1 MIYLFLPIKNDDCP
15 KQIWLVVEPTP
26 EKYEWKSVIKWY
38 KVMIVDNF
46 NWIYNMIDNIIIS
59 HLSLV
64 DGFTRS
70 FSHST
75 VETRIAQ
82 AATALRQVSFLQI
95 SSSLVVAKPWTKS
108 GPDQRPESSTFRCTM
123 SASYVVR
130 VKHSRTK
137 SVPKCPDC
145 PECC

>member
-1 MIYLFLPIKNDDCP
+1 MQSCP
-15 KQIWLVVEPTP
+15 CSERYRKQRSACKASCGVAVLSSHMSHM
-26 EKYEWKSVIKWY
+26 SVL

-46 NWIYNMIDNIIIS
+46 NWLYNMIDNLIIS

-64 DGFTRS
+64 DRFTRS

-108 GPDQRPESSTFRCTM
+108 GPDHRPESSTFRCTM

-130 VKHSRTK
+130 VKHSKTK
-137 SVPKCPDC
+137 SVPKCPD
-145 PECC
+145 ECC